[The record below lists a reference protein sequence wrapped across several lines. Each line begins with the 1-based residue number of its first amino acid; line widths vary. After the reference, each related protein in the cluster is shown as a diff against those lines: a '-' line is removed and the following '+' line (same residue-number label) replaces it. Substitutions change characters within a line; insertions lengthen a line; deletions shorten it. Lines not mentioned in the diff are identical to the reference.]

1 MPKHHT
7 PKEALQVGQVVTLVV
22 DLNPVARTARC
33 EVVACH
39 GYASA
44 NSGGVLNDVTAYTFI
59 DEMGRMYYHTAVR
72 LPDFLVEA

>member
-39 GYASA
+39 GYVNA
-44 NSGGVLNDVTAYTFI
+44 NSGGGLVTAYTFT
-59 DEMGRMYYHTAVR
+59 DEIGRMYYHTVER
-72 LPDFLVEA
+72 LHDFLVEA